1 MDEYEQAIA
10 YFEDEQKM
18 HFMVALEVMRNHPRS
33 YLTLETAREVWEGKL
48 MKIEIEID
56 ESYIS
61 ELVSQEIARRIVTEH
76 YYESREAIIGIRD
89 GVNKAIRQ
97 YIYTRKNEVIERVV
111 DKAAVEIVKKGL
123 PKLLD
128 RLGEVKQ

>member
-1 MDEYEQAIA
+1 
-10 YFEDEQKM
+10 
-18 HFMVALEVMRNHPRS
+18 
-33 YLTLETAREVWEGKL
+33 

-123 PKLLD
+123 PKLLE
-128 RLGEVKQ
+128 RLGETK